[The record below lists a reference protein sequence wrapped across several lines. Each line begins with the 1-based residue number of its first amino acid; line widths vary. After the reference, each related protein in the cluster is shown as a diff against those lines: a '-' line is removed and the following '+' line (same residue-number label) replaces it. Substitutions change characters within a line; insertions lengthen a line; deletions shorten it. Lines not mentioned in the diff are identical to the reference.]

1 MATQPKKS
9 MHTPTKN
16 EGSPTDSYIDENL
29 KKAFEDTLNEDLP
42 DRFKVLIAELN
53 KKTGGD
59 ANDG

>member
-1 MATQPKKS
+1 MAAQSKKS
-9 MHTPTKN
+9 TQT
-16 EGSPTDSYIDENL
+16 SPKSKGEAADNYIDENL

-53 KKTGGD
+53 KKTGGQ